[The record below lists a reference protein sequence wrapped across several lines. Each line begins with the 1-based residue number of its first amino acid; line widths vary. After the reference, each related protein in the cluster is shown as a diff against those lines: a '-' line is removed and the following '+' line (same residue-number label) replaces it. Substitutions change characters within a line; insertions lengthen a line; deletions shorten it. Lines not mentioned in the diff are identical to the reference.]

1 MAFLDPAAAA
11 AAPIV
16 TSALAV
22 SFARRVRGWRQR
34 FMVALL
40 GLSLINLVVVG
51 VLGTVTAL
59 SGVALPVV
67 LAVPL
72 SVVAILCGV
81 ASVSFHL
88 PSLIVLG
95 VDEVLERHGVLVTT
109 LGQIADL
116 LIFAGIFAVVTY
128 PWGGHDENGPT

>member
-1 MAFLDPAAAA
+1 MA
-11 AAPIV
+11 
-16 TSALAV
+16 
-22 SFARRVRGWRQR
+22 
-34 FMVALL
+34 
-40 GLSLINLVVVG
+40 
-51 VLGTVTAL
+51 AL
-59 SGVALPVV
+59 SGVALPAV

-72 SVVAILCGV
+72 SVVAILCVV

-95 VDEVLERHGVLVTT
+95 VDEVLERHGVFVTT

-116 LIFAGIFAVVTY
+116 LICAGIFAMVTY

>member
-11 AAPIV
+11 AATIV
-16 TSALAV
+16 TGALAV
-22 SFARRVRGWRQR
+22 PYARRVRGWRQR
-34 FMVALL
+34 FLVALL

-51 VLGTVTAL
+51 VLGTVAAL
-59 SGVALPVV
+59 SGVALPAV

-72 SVVAILCGV
+72 SVVAILCVV

-95 VDEVLERHGVLVTT
+95 VDEVLERHGVFVTT

-116 LIFAGIFAVVTY
+116 LICAGIFAMVTY

>member
-1 MAFLDPAAAA
+1 MP
-11 AAPIV
+11 
-16 TSALAV
+16 
-22 SFARRVRGWRQR
+22 FARRVRGWRQR
-34 FMVALL
+34 FLVALL
-40 GLSLINLVVVG
+40 GLSLVNLVVVG
-51 VLGTVTAL
+51 LVGTMALL
-59 SGVALPVV
+59 SGMPLPAV

-81 ASVSFHL
+81 ASLSFHL

-95 VDEVLERHGVLVTT
+95 VDEVLERHGVVVTT

-128 PWGGHDENGPT
+128 PWGGHDDNGPT